1 MDGVSSCIHG
11 TPAER
16 PTHWQNGGRQ
26 QRSEADVI
34 PWVIVDAETA
44 PSGTRLELARRGGE
58 WEVRADRTTLMSN
71 RQHGSE
77 ETMAQLALRAV
88 PRASRIL
95 LGGLGLG
102 YSLRATLDLLP
113 PTGKVVLAELSPA
126 VVRWNRTHLADL
138 AGRPLDDPRVS
149 LFEGDVRDCLR
160 GRAVVYDAILLDVD
174 NGPNS
179 LVHEPNA
186 GLYTRKG
193 VQACFEAL
201 RAPGILVVW
210 SLTRDEPY
218 LRRLRGA
225 GFAASEHL
233 TPARPGGGRKKHVL
247 LVGVK
252 WGIDAR

>member
-1 MDGVSSCIHG
+1 M
-11 TPAER
+11 
-16 PTHWQNGGRQ
+16 
-26 QRSEADVI
+26 I
-34 PWVIVDAETA
+34 PWVIVATETG

-58 WEVRADRTTLMSN
+58 WEVRADRATLMSN
-71 RQHGSE
+71 RAHGSE
-77 ETMAQLALRAV
+77 EALAQLALREV
-88 PRASRIL
+88 PGATRIL

-113 PTGKVVLAELSPA
+113 PGGEVVLAELSPS

-138 AGRPLDDPRVS
+138 AGRPLDDPRVR

-160 GRAVVYDAILLDVD
+160 GRAARYDAILLDAD
-174 NGPNS
+174 NGPSS

-186 GLYTRKG
+186 GLYTRGG

-201 RAPGILVVW
+201 RAPGVLVVW

-233 TPARPGGGRKKHVL
+233 AAARAGGRKKHVL
-247 LVGVK
+247 LAGVK
-252 WGIDAR
+252 RGSDSFHRRDLK